1 MSSAK
6 REATLA
12 RTGVDGSGDG
22 AGGEGAA
29 GGGGAE
35 GAEDAG
41 GAGDGGG
48 PEEPRVACG
57 AEDGVETGVRRDSL
71 SAMAFANG
79 FPISP

>member
-12 RTGVDGSGDG
+12 RTGVDGRGES
-22 AGGEGAA
+22 AGGVGV
-29 GGGGAE
+29 AE
-35 GAEDAG
+35 GAG
-41 GAGDGGG
+41 GAGGTRDGAGS
-48 PEEPRVACG
+48 EEQGAACG
-57 AEDGVETGVRRDSL
+57 TEDGVETGVRRDSL